1 MKRDVTIIAY
11 VTVIACVAAALTLP
25 WLLALILPVAG
36 LAMFLASRQ
45 QRLCIAC
52 KTLPAEVNGGKYCR
66 VCATDL

>member
-1 MKRDVTIIAY
+1 MKGDVTIIAY
-11 VTVIACVAAALTLP
+11 VTVIACFASMLTLP
-25 WLLALILPVAG
+25 WLLAVILPVAG

-45 QRLCIAC
+45 QRLCIAR